1 MHRRRKGAPMNR
13 ILVAVGVCGALVLP
27 AGAAASPSGT
37 DRENAAK
44 ECRTKKAFDTKY
56 GTNENDANAFGKCVS
71 TRARDEEAERHASK
85 RAARHAC
92 ASRKHGKG
100 HAYGRCVKSK
110 TKAFEERADSE
121 DRREIESE
129 HSSAR
134 ACAQERDQMGS
145 DAFAEKYGTNR
156 NKRNAFGKCV
166 SKMARS

>member
-1 MHRRRKGAPMNR
+1 MSKV
-13 ILVAVGVCGALVLP
+13 LVALGVCGALVLP
-27 AGAAASPSGT
+27 AGAVATPNGT
-37 DRENAAK
+37 DTRSAAK
-44 ECRTKKAFDTKY
+44 ECRTEQGTTDATRQAFAEKY
-56 GTNENDANAFGKCVS
+56 GSNANDRDAFGKCVS
-71 TRARDEEAERHASK
+71 SRARQKEAERHAAR

-110 TKAFEERADSE
+110 TKAFEKKADSE

-134 ACAQERDQMGS
+134 ACAQERDQSGS
-145 DAFAEKYGTNR
+145 DAFAEKYGKNR
-156 NKRNAFGKCV
+156 NQRNAFGKCV